1 MRPPDPRT
9 ARLSSGM
16 LREAQLA
23 HCLMFSDLESLAPGD
38 QLEIGGDEA
47 HHAARVKR
55 LRPGERVGLIGEQGR
70 YAIATLDAVGG
81 SRSKP
86 LLSITLDHAASEP
99 APSPVLDV
107 YAALPKGDRLDRMI
121 DQLVQIGARSYRPLL
136 CDHAQRKL
144 ETYRPEKLQRIAEEA
159 QKQCRRVWGMQIAPP
174 ISFDEAIADRDAVI
188 ADASGGPWTAITQ
201 PNPRT
206 ALIVGPEGGWSNTER
221 DQFVETG
228 ARVCRFGMLIM
239 RIETAAVVA
248 ASVIMNTHTSDS
260 E

>member
-1 MRPPDPRT
+1 
-9 ARLSSGM
+9 M
-16 LREAQLA
+16 LRDAQLA
-23 HCLMFSDLESLAPGD
+23 HCLMFSDLGTLVPGD

-55 LRPGERVGLIGEQGR
+55 LRPGERVGLIADQGR
-70 YAIATLDAVGG
+70 YAIATLEAIGG

-86 LLSITLDHAASEP
+86 LLNITLDQVASEP
-99 APSPVLDV
+99 ALSPVLDV

-121 DQLVQIGARSYRPLL
+121 DQLVQIGARSFRPLL
-136 CDHAQRKL
+136 CDHAQRKPD
-144 ETYRPEKLQRIAEEA
+144 TYRPDKLQRIAEEA

-174 ISFDEAIADRDAVI
+174 ISFQEAIQDRDALI
-188 ADASGGPWTAITQ
+188 ADASGTPWAAITQ
-201 PNPRT
+201 PQPRT

-221 DQFVETG
+221 GQFVETG

-248 ASVIMNTHTSDS
+248 ASVIMNTQTSES